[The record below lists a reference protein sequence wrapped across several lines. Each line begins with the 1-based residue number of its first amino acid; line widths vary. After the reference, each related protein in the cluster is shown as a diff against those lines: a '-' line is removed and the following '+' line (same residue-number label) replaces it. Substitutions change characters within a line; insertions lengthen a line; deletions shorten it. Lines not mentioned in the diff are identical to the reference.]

1 MDESGTPAKPEAG
14 GSKYFVVGGLIVPE
28 AKWHGLRDGLHGL
41 KVRHGVR
48 GELKWRY
55 FAPSNDDRR
64 NPMRELAPD
73 ARNAIRADV
82 YKLIATSGSLTTIAC
97 VVSHVA
103 AYGMQS
109 ITCQDDVY
117 HLGYKGLTERFQY
130 HLQDMSRSVGRKEF
144 GIVVADHRG
153 SNDDRILRQVHQK
166 LLYAKSSAISSYDN
180 LVEGLFL
187 EPSHLSV
194 GIQLADMV
202 AGAVWRKFERDD
214 ATWFDALEPTL
225 RRSPAGSTDGWGIV
239 RNPKGTWK

>member
-1 MDESGTPAKPEAG
+1 MDESGTPAKPDAE
-14 GSKYFVVGGLIVPE
+14 GSKYFVVGGIIVPE

-55 FAPSNDDRR
+55 FAPSNDDQR
-64 NPMRELAPD
+64 NPMKELAHD

-97 VVSHVA
+97 VVSHAA
-103 AYGMQS
+103 AYEMLS

-130 HLQDMSRSVGRKEF
+130 HLQGMSSSVGRKEF

-153 SNDDRILRQVHQK
+153 SNDDRLLRQVHQK
-166 LLYAKSSAISSYDN
+166 LLYAKSSTISSYDN

-202 AGAVWRKFERDD
+202 AGAVWRKFERGD

-225 RRSPAGSTDGWGIV
+225 RRSPAGSIDGWGIV
-239 RNPKGTWK
+239 RSPKGTWK